1 MNIDFTEILVE
12 TVRQIL
18 ILEGKDADDDELV
31 ESFLNQLF
39 TNSEY
44 IDCISRCITMNA
56 PFTNF
61 ETYQMTKRK

>member
-1 MNIDFTEILVE
+1 MPGQVLAIDD
-12 TVRQIL
+12 
-18 ILEGKDADDDELV
+18 KDADDDELV

-39 TNSEY
+39 ANSEY
-44 IDCISRCITMNA
+44 IDYISRCITMNT